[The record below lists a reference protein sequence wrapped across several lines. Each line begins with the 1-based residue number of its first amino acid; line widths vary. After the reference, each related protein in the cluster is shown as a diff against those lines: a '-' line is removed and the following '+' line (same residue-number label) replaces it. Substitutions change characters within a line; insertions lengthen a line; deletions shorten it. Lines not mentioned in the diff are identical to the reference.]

1 MTSRQIINTLFVEDD
16 ALDVEL
22 AVRALERDRLQVFA
36 QRVDTER
43 DLRRA
48 LAESRPDVVLSD
60 FTMPQ
65 FDGLQALRIAR
76 GIAPQLPFIF
86 LSGTIGEE
94 KAIEAIRLGATDYVL
109 KSNMRRL
116 GTAVRRALEE
126 AAERQRTQAAEGER
140 SRLIEILE
148 ATSDFVGM
156 ADQEGRPTYLN
167 AAGRR
172 MLGLGTEGLARR
184 NIREF
189 YAEGAR
195 ALAEREGRLAAMR
208 DGTWQGETALK
219 STDGTEIP
227 VSQVI
232 IAHHAPDR
240 SVRFF
245 STIARDISERK
256 AFEKRIEY
264 LANYDD
270 LCGLPNR
277 TLLADRV
284 VQAITYARR
293 KKRYCALLV
302 TNFDRFKRVNESY
315 GHGAGDLVLKA
326 FGARLCAALREGDT
340 VARLPGAFA
349 VLAADLARA
358 EDVHGVARKVMDAAI
373 PNFEAAGIPLH
384 LTVSVGASIF
394 PEDGDDFEALLRG
407 AEAARNGAK
416 AGGGNRFQCF
426 ANEMTRETAE
436 RMEIESALRTAA
448 EQGGLQMHYQP
459 QVEIASGR
467 IVGAEALMRWQHARL
482 GWVSPA
488 RFIPI
493 AEESDLIVTLGKWAL
508 MQAGRQLAHWRRAG
522 LAPLRV
528 AVNVSARQFRDA
540 GFVEAVAS
548 AVRENEVDPA
558 CLELELT
565 EGVLIDDRARASAIL
580 DELRKLGVAIAVDD
594 FGTGY
599 SSLNYLSSLPI
610 DCLKI
615 DRSFVKKIAKGGRD
629 MAIVQAIISL
639 ARALGLTVIAEG
651 VETMAERDFLQEHG
665 CHEAQGF
672 LFSPATDADSV
683 SVLLKA
689 GIIPAKSQ
697 NHGGG

>member
-1 MTSRQIINTLFVEDD
+1 MTSSLAINTLFVEDD
-16 ALDVEL
+16 ELDVEL
-22 AVRALERDRLQVFA
+22 AVRALERDRLQVSA
-36 QRVDTER
+36 TRVATEG

-48 LAESRPDVVLSD
+48 LAASRPDVILSD
-60 FTMPQ
+60 FSMPQ
-65 FDGLQALRIAR
+65 FDGLQALHVAR
-76 GIAPQLPFIF
+76 AIAPDLPFIF

-94 KAIEAIRLGATDYVL
+94 RAIEAIRLGATDYVL
-109 KSNMRRL
+109 KSNMQRL
-116 GTAVRRALEE
+116 GTAMRRALQE
-126 AAERQRTQAAEGER
+126 AAERQRARAAEEER
-140 SRLIEILE
+140 SRLVEILE
-148 ATSDFVGM
+148 ATSDYVGM
-156 ADQEGRPTYLN
+156 SDPDGRQIYLN
-167 AAGRR
+167 AAGCR
-172 MLGLGTEGLARR
+172 MTGASREGIIGKEIFVIYPSWARR
-184 NIREF
+184 IIVDE
-189 YAEGAR
+189 AR
-195 ALAEREGRLAAMR
+195 PTAERTGL
-208 DGTWQGETALK
+208 WSGETAIL
-219 STDGTEIP
+219 DPQGNEIP
-227 VSQVI
+227 VSQVV
-232 IAHHAPDR
+232 IAHRHAEGG
-240 SVRFF
+240 VKFY
-245 STIARDISERK
+245 STIARDMRERK
-256 AFEKRIEY
+256 AFERRIEY

-315 GHGAGDLVLKA
+315 GHAAGDLVLKE
-326 FGARLCAALREGDT
+326 FGARSRAALRDGDT
-340 VARLPGAFA
+340 VARLPGGFA
-349 VLAADLARA
+349 VLAADLARP
-358 EDVHGVARKVMDAAI
+358 EDVHGVARKVMDAMA
-373 PNFEAAGIPLH
+373 PAFDAAGNPVH
-384 LTVSVGASIF
+384 LTLSVGASIF
-394 PEDGDDFEALLRG
+394 PGDGDDFEELLRN
-407 AEAARNGAK
+407 AEAAKNGAK
-416 AGGGNRFQCF
+416 ADGGNRFQCF
-426 ANEMTRETAE
+426 ATEMTRETAA
-436 RMEIESALRTAA
+436 RMEIERALRTAV

-467 IVGAEALMRWQHARL
+467 IVGAEALMRWQHAQL

-540 GFVEAVAS
+540 GFVETVAS

-565 EGVLIDDRARASAIL
+565 EGVLIDDRARASATL

-615 DRSFVKKIAKGGRD
+615 DRSFVKKISKGGRD

-639 ARALGLTVIAEG
+639 GRALGLRVLAEG
-651 VETMAERDFLQEHG
+651 VETMAERDFLQGHG

-672 LFSPATDADSV
+672 LFSPAVDADRASAF
-683 SVLLKA
+683 LKA
-689 GIIPAKSQ
+689 GIILARS
-697 NHGGG
+697 HGGG